1 MVNTKGGFDRI
12 TAMGDVGGA
21 WNASARKLGT
31 MRPQF
36 CRQLLPVVRCTE
48 MDWA

>member
-21 WNASARKLGT
+21 WNASAENLAHAAAVLSAT
-31 MRPQF
+31 
-36 CRQLLPVVRCTE
+36 LPVVRCTE
-48 MDWA
+48 MVWA